1 MAISSKNIN
10 DKKNIYL
17 DANTLLN
24 KMEKR
29 KTSNDRNQLNKLRDL
44 EKHGLHIIS
53 TDLSTIP
60 YGFSDLFKSDIIGDI
75 GRIDKKYLHELKKQN
90 KLLEDRI
97 DKLEKILVSG
107 NIPRKVPRPYFDEIT
122 ARAVEDGL
130 VNSLYRPLTKGI
142 AFSSGFFAIA
152 SLLFVSGLV
161 AIPFIVLCGFFGYIY
176 LKLNTAYN
184 KQKLFYFNKDKKI
197 NKALTE

>member
-1 MAISSKNIN
+1 MAISNN
-10 DKKNIYL
+10 KNIYL

-24 KMEKR
+24 KLEKR
-29 KTSNDRNQLNKLRDL
+29 KTSSDKSQLNKLRDL
-44 EKHGLHIIS
+44 EKHETLFLSSDWGAMS
-53 TDLSTIP
+53 FGVNDL
-60 YGFSDLFKSDIIGDI
+60 LRKDIIGDI

-90 KLLEDRI
+90 RLLEDRI
-97 DKLEKILVSG
+97 EKLEKILVSG

-130 VNSLYRPLTKGI
+130 VDSLYRPLTKGI

-152 SLLFVSGLV
+152 SLIFVSGLV

-176 LKLNTAYN
+176 LKLNIVYN
-184 KQKLFYFNKDKKI
+184 KQKVFYFNKDKKI